1 MNELVLI
8 NKAPEIDYSKMEVLA
23 IELQNKMSKIDFNN
37 LVVTDDNVKEMK
49 KLRTSVRKEW
59 KLLEDSR
66 KEVEKQYNEP
76 LQEFKDFY
84 KENINE
90 LYQNADTS
98 LRTLISNVEDKQ
110 REDKI
115 AELKEYFE
123 EVKAVNELDF
133 LEYDQLNINVTL
145 SASMTSLQREID
157 EKVENINKD
166 LMVIETQEHKERILV
181 KYYKS
186 LDVQNSITTVL
197 NEVKREQELAKQ
209 REEIAEIERQVK
221 AQQEIKEEPIVE
233 TAPEVVSEQKTL
245 SMTFTVT
252 GTIEE
257 LKAVKSFLETNNIEY
272 KGE

>member
-8 NKAPEIDYSKMEVLA
+8 NNKPEIDYSKMEVLA
-23 IELQNKMSKIDFNN
+23 KELQNKMSKIDFNN
-37 LVVTDDNVKEMK
+37 IVVTDDNVKEMK

-90 LYQNADTS
+90 LYQNADIS
-98 LRTLISNVEDKQ
+98 LRTLINNVEDKQ

-181 KYYKS
+181 KYYES

-197 NEVKREQELAKQ
+197 NEVKREEELAKQ